1 MLSAATGKGTTRAAS
16 SWLLYLLIASL
27 PVLLTVGIVTL
38 YLDTS
43 LSRLVPGT
51 PDEIRY
57 YLQIEGTARA
67 GLDTGYF
74 TIEEYA
80 APVSFLRYGPH
91 GPIFPLLYGGIAAL
105 VGWPPYA
112 AMAVNVGVWVLALA
126 VLLLTARPD
135 RTQTLLI
142 GAVILTFYP
151 ALIFWPS
158 NMQESLHEAI
168 GILLAAGF
176 YRLLRDH
183 GARLRIA
190 LFGLILLA
198 SLIRYTWAFFF
209 PVLLI
214 FSLSRPTPR
223 RIVMATIQGLAL
235 AAVAFAAFTLS
246 ASPVKHNFIS
256 EFLDV
261 LPDSLSRALDL
272 LGDNLSRNARFLTGG
287 DSGFGSAG
295 WVVLAM
301 MVFAVLIVVVA
312 LVRTRHA
319 SLPPGDWRDAAFHAF
334 NLLPV
339 TLLAFVLY
347 DIWQGYRTVS
357 AHVLASLLLLILT
370 RRFRPV
376 GAVVLVSLACL
387 PLFPK
392 LSDAYYDANFHY
404 AESEIDAVAATTG
417 PFLRY
422 DPGAPDGW
430 CNTVL
435 VSVSSY
441 NYRLLR
447 LDPGLGAAML
457 YDVDALT
464 LPPRS
469 KFLLLNRD
477 DARALHESIP
487 LDYLADTPG
496 ARLYYNPMSGCAADF
511 PQGLAPDVAAAY
523 SSFTPQVEIPAE
535 AGVLVIAPGSHESFE
550 ALATPASRYLTSAQV
565 EAPVRDTLFELLA
578 LLEHGVTPG
587 DPSALAAWQASKLPG
602 DLQAAG
608 ADYLL
613 VNRAWL
619 DTLSDVEAQ
628 LIVGNPQ
635 MYEPIVTLTLTGLSE
650 DTYALYR
657 ASGTATRATFGLPA
671 ELYEAYRAS
680 TPEIALPP
688 DAIVLNP
695 TRGMLTQRADV
706 VAVYGVYAGGMPD
719 EALFQTL
726 HILEHVATPGALHLD
741 DDQRAALDRWQSTRD
756 PADLQAAGIDYLI
769 ADDGWIDSLPD
780 DQQQALRTAYARV
793 PGWSLDFY
801 YETYALYRARP

>member
-1 MLSAATGKGTTRAAS
+1 MLAAATDRTSTRTVLDR
-16 SWLLYLLIASL
+16 LLCLLVAGL
-27 PVLLTVGIVTL
+27 PILMTVGIVTL

-43 LSRLVPGT
+43 LSQLAPGT

-57 YLQIEGTARA
+57 YLQIRGTAHA

-74 TIEEYA
+74 TIEEYP
-80 APVSFLRYGPH
+80 APAQFLHYGPH
-91 GPIFPLLYGGIAAL
+91 GPVFPLLYGGIAAL
-105 VGWPPYA
+105 TGWPPYA
-112 AMAVNVGVWVLALA
+112 AMGVNVGVWVLALA
-126 VLLLTARPD
+126 VLLLTTRPA

-142 GAVILTFYP
+142 GAVYLTFYP

-183 GARLRIA
+183 RARLRIA
-190 LFGLILLA
+190 LFGLILFA

-287 DSGFGSAG
+287 DSAFGSAG

-312 LVRTRHA
+312 LVRTRRA
-319 SLPPGDWRDAAFHAF
+319 SPPPGDWRDTAFHVF

-339 TLLAFVLY
+339 TLFAFVLY

-404 AESEIDAVAATTG
+404 SESEIDAVAATTG

-430 CNTVL
+430 CNTVQ

-457 YDVDALT
+457 YDVEALT

-469 KFLLLNRD
+469 KFLLLNED
-477 DARALHESIP
+477 DASVLQEQIS
-487 LDYLADTPG
+487 LEYLADTPG

-511 PQGLAPDVAAAY
+511 PQGLAPDVAATY
-523 SSFTPQVEIPAE
+523 DVFTPQIEIPAE
-535 AGVLVIAPGSHESFE
+535 AGVLVAAPGGYEDFD
-550 ALATPASRYLTSAQV
+550 ALATFASRYLVSAQ
-565 EAPVRDTLFELLA
+565 PDPNVREQLFELLA
-578 LLEHGVTPG
+578 LLDHSVSPDST
-587 DPSALAAWQASKLPG
+587 ALAAWQASKLPG

-628 LIVGNPQ
+628 LIIGNPQ
-635 MYEPIVTLTLTGLSE
+635 MYQPIVTLTLTGLSE

-688 DAIVLNP
+688 GAIVLNP
-695 TRGMLTQRADV
+695 TQGMLTQRADV
-706 VAVYGVYAGGMPD
+706 AAVYGVYAGAMPD

-726 HILEHVATPGALHLD
+726 YILEHVATPEALRLD
-741 DDQRAALDRWQSTRD
+741 EPQRAALDRWQSTHD
-756 PADLQAAGIDYLI
+756 PGDLRAAGISYLI
-769 ADDGWIDSLPD
+769 VDDGWIDALPA
-780 DQQQALRTAYARV
+780 DQQDTLRDGVERV
-793 PGWSLDFY
+793 AGWSLEFY
-801 YETYALYRARP
+801 YETYYLYRALP